1 METNKQVDAIVKEIS
16 DNINTIKTKGEA
28 QDAQLKALDAKM
40 AANQWQLG
48 DKYETLRKDFDQMTS
63 LLKKGKIFGG
73 GDYGMSVKEMLHA
86 QKEGLA
92 SLKNKAGMPV
102 SLSLKAHHLF
112 TKTAGNITEGG
123 NLLGTDPIPPTRLS
137 GIYAQPLRPVHI
149 RQFMNSTA
157 TDSNQILFNQLT
169 GENDG
174 SSSTAEG
181 SSATQSDFTITAEE
195 VVVRKLNTYLT
206 ISKEMMEDADFVDNY
221 ISTHVAGRLLML
233 EDTQILTGNGSAPN
247 LQGINPIA
255 SPYSNPVIPG
265 ATPSSINYYD
275 VLHQA
280 VTQARV
286 AYYTPNYIVIHP
298 NDYNALVLSRD
309 SYGRYQF
316 PQMISGAPGTFFING
331 AQVIAN
337 TAMSQGYFL
346 VGDFQLGATLA
357 YRDEVNV
364 TFSNQH
370 VDNFVKGFIT
380 VLVEERLANVVY
392 RPTAFVYGNFNQAEA
407 SGS

>member
-1 METNKQVDAIVKEIS
+1 MENKQVDAIVKEIS

-28 QDAQLKALDAKM
+28 QDAQLKALDAKI

-48 DKYETLRKDFDQMTS
+48 DKYEALRKDFDQMTAM
-63 LLKKGKIFGG
+63 LKKGRLFGAA
-73 GDYGMSVKEMLHA
+73 DRGMTVKDMLIA
-86 QKEGLA
+86 QREGLA
-92 SLKNKAGMPV
+92 SLKNKAGIPV
-102 SLSLKAHHLF
+102 SLSLKAYQLF
-112 TKTAGNITEGG
+112 TKSAGNITEGG
-123 NLLGTDPIPPTRLS
+123 NLLGTDPIPPTRLA
-137 GIYAQPLRPVHI
+137 GIYADPLRPVHL

-157 TDSNQILFNQLT
+157 TDSNQILFNKLT

-174 SSSTAEG
+174 SSTTAEG
-181 SSATQSDFTITAEE
+181 TSATQSDFTITAEE
-195 VVVRKLNTYLT
+195 VIVRKLNTYLT

-221 ISTHVAGRLLML
+221 INTHVAGRLLMQ
-233 EDTQILTGNGSAPN
+233 EDTQILNGNNTAPN

-255 SPYSNPVIPG
+255 AAYLNPVIPG
-265 ATPSSINYYD
+265 ASSSSINYYD

-286 AYYTPNYIVIHP
+286 SYYQPNYIIINP

-331 AQVIAN
+331 AQVISN
-337 TAMSQGYFL
+337 TTQAQGYFT

-357 YRDEVNV
+357 YRDEINV

-380 VLVEERLANVVY
+380 VLVEERIANVVY
-392 RPTAFVYGNFNQAEA
+392 RPNAFVYGNFAQAEA

>member
-1 METNKQVDAIVKEIS
+1 MENKQVDAIVKEIS

-28 QDAQLKALDAKM
+28 QDAQLKSLDAKI

-48 DKYETLRKDFDQMTS
+48 DKYEALRKDFDQMTAV
-63 LLKKGKIFGG
+63 LKKGRIFGAY
-73 GDYGMSVKEMLHA
+73 DRGMTVKDMLYA

-102 SLSLKAHHLF
+102 SLSLKAHQLF
-112 TKTAGNITEGG
+112 TKTAGNVTEGG
-123 NLLGTDPIPPTRLS
+123 NLLGTDPIPPTRLM
-137 GIYAQPLRPVHI
+137 GIYADPLRPVHI

-174 SSSTAEG
+174 TGTTAEG
-181 SSATQSDFTITAEE
+181 SSAAQSDFTITAKE

-221 ISTHVAGRLLML
+221 INTHVAGRLLMQ
-233 EDTQILTGNGSAPN
+233 EDTQIISGNNSAPN
-247 LQGINPIA
+247 LQGIAPIA
-255 SPYSNPVIPG
+255 AAYANPVIPG
-265 ATPSSINYYD
+265 ATASSINYYD

-286 AYYTPNYIVIHP
+286 AYYTPNYILINP

-337 TAMSQGYFL
+337 TAMTAGYFL

-392 RPTAFVYGNFNQAEA
+392 RPNAFVYGNFNQAEA

>member
-1 METNKQVDAIVKEIS
+1 MENKQVDAIVKEIS

-28 QDAQLKALDAKM
+28 QDAQLKSLDAKI

-48 DKYETLRKDFDQMTS
+48 DKYEALRKDFDQMTAM
-63 LLKKGKIFGG
+63 LKKGRIFGAA
-73 GDYGMSVKEMLHA
+73 DRGMTVKDLLHA
-86 QKEGLA
+86 QREGLA
-92 SLKNKAGMPV
+92 SLRNKAGIPV
-102 SLSLKAHHLF
+102 SLSLKANHLF
-112 TKTAGNITEGG
+112 TKTAGNVTEGS
-123 NLLGTDPIPPTRLS
+123 NLIGTDAIPPTRLE
-137 GIYAQPLRPVHI
+137 GIYSQPLRPVHI
-149 RQFMNSTA
+149 RQFMNTTA

-174 SSSTAEG
+174 SGSTAEG
-181 SSATQSDFTITAEE
+181 ASAAQSDFTITAQE

-221 ISTHVAGRLLML
+221 INTHVAGRLLMQ
-233 EDTQILTGNGSAPN
+233 EDTQIISGNNSAPN
-247 LQGINPIA
+247 LQGIAPIA
-255 SPYSNPVIPG
+255 SAYANPIIPG

-286 AYYTPNYIVIHP
+286 LYYTPNYIIIHP

-337 TAMSQGYFL
+337 TAMTQGYFL

-357 YRDEVNV
+357 YRDEINV

>member
-1 METNKQVDAIVKEIS
+1 MEPNKQVDAIVKEIS

-28 QDAQLKALDAKM
+28 QDAQLKSLDAKI

-48 DKYETLRKDFDQMTS
+48 DKYEALRKDFDQMAVM
-63 LLKKGKIFGG
+63 LKKGRIYGSA
-73 GDYGMSVKEMLHA
+73 DNGMSVRDMLVA
-86 QKEGLA
+86 QKDGLA
-92 SLKNKAGMPV
+92 SLKNKAGIPV

-112 TKTAGNITEGG
+112 TKTAGNVTEGG
-123 NLLGTDPIPPTRLS
+123 NLMGTDPIPPTRLA
-137 GIYAQPLRPVHI
+137 GIYADPIRPVHI

-174 SSSTAEG
+174 TGSTAEG
-181 SSATQSDFTITAEE
+181 ASATQSDFTITANE
-195 VVVRKLNTYLT
+195 VIVRKLNTYLT

-221 ISTHVAGRLLML
+221 INTHVAGRLLMQ
-233 EDTQILTGNGSAPN
+233 EDSQILNGNNSAPN

-255 SPYSNPVIPG
+255 AAYSNPVIPG

-280 VTQARV
+280 VTQARIL
-286 AYYTPNYIVIHP
+286 YYTPNYIIINP

-337 TAMSQGYFL
+337 TTQTQGYFT

-380 VLVEERLANVVY
+380 VLVEERIANVVY
-392 RPTAFVYGNFNQAEA
+392 RPHAFVYGNFNQAEA

>member
-1 METNKQVDAIVKEIS
+1 MENKQVDAIVKEIS

-28 QDAQLKALDAKM
+28 QDAQLKALDAKI

-48 DKYETLRKDFDQMTS
+48 DKYEALRKDFDQMTAM
-63 LLKKGKIFGG
+63 LKKGRLFGTA
-73 GDYGMSVKEMLHA
+73 DRGMTVKDMLIA
-86 QKEGLA
+86 QREGLA
-92 SLKNKAGMPV
+92 SLKNKAGIPV
-102 SLSLKAHHLF
+102 SLSLKAYQLF
-112 TKTAGNITEGG
+112 TKSAGNITEGG
-123 NLLGTDPIPPTRLS
+123 NLLGTDPIPPTRLA
-137 GIYAQPLRPVHI
+137 GIYADPLRPVHL

-157 TDSNQILFNQLT
+157 TDSNQILFNKLT

-174 SSSTAEG
+174 SSTTAEG
-181 SSATQSDFTITAEE
+181 TSATQSDFTITAEE
-195 VVVRKLNTYLT
+195 VIVRKLNTYLT

-221 ISTHVAGRLLML
+221 INTHVAGRLLMQ
-233 EDTQILTGNGSAPN
+233 EDTQILNGNNTAPN

-255 SPYSNPVIPG
+255 AAYLNPVIPG
-265 ATPSSINYYD
+265 ASSSSINYYD

-286 AYYTPNYIVIHP
+286 SYYQPNYIIINP

-331 AQVIAN
+331 AQVISN
-337 TAMSQGYFL
+337 TTQAQGYFT

-357 YRDEVNV
+357 YRDEINV

-380 VLVEERLANVVY
+380 VLVEERIANVVY
-392 RPTAFVYGNFNQAEA
+392 RPNAFVYGNFAQAEA

>member
-1 METNKQVDAIVKEIS
+1 MENKQVDVIVKEIS

-28 QDAQLKALDAKM
+28 QDAQLKALDAKI

-48 DKYETLRKDFDQMTS
+48 DKYEALRKDFDQMTAM
-63 LLKKGKIFGG
+63 LKKGRIFGAY
-73 GDYGMSVKEMLHA
+73 DRGMTVKDMLNA
-86 QKEGLA
+86 QREGLA
-92 SLKNKAGMPV
+92 SLKNKAGIPV
-102 SLSLKAHHLF
+102 SLSLKAHQLF
-112 TKTAGNITEGG
+112 TKSAGNITEGG
-123 NLLGTDPIPPTRLS
+123 NLLGTDPIPPTRLV
-137 GIYAQPLRPVHI
+137 GIYADPLRPVHI

-174 SSSTAEG
+174 TGTVAEG
-181 SSATQSDFTITAEE
+181 ASAAQSDFTITAKE

-221 ISTHVAGRLLML
+221 INTHVAGRLLMQ
-233 EDTQILTGNGSAPN
+233 EDTQIISGNNSAPN
-247 LQGINPIA
+247 LQGIAPIA
-255 SPYSNPVIPG
+255 AAYANPVIPG

-286 AYYTPNYIVIHP
+286 AYYTPNYILINP

-337 TAMSQGYFL
+337 TAMTQGYFL

-392 RPTAFVYGNFNQAEA
+392 RPNAFVYGNFNQAEA